1 MAVDGQC
8 RAALPEHANAQDAMP
23 GYLGQHN
30 SVESSAQP
38 FLGGNRDRFF
48 LSSDETSQVSN
59 SLVHSP
65 RCRAHLAF
73 SPLDDEHYWLCLQ
86 GVLEENR
93 VIPTGVYYNMNLL
106 LVQLFTAHLNV
117 CLGTTWADSA
127 RSARSRRRGP
137 RRAPL
142 AGRLPRPV
150 HRHACFRNEEY

>member
-1 MAVDGQC
+1 M
-8 RAALPEHANAQDAMP
+8 ANAVLPYLNTQTPKMP
-23 GYLGQHN
+23 CLAILGNTIRLRALHN
-30 SVESSAQP
+30 L